1 MADAVGKP
9 TGSATSSDRHEGAA
23 GRDAAGCCVGS
34 RASIQG
40 LRIVGPAERFAP
52 GVASTQYDEIRLTL
66 SPDGKTALWFSRN
79 RPGGPGGYDIWVS
92 RNDGQRWRPATPVPF
107 NSPGRDFDPA
117 FSADGHVVY
126 FCSDRAGGQGGD
138 DLYRVS
144 MGSDGR
150 FGEPVNLGPAVN
162 SAADEFAPMLSPDAA
177 TLLFSS
183 DRAGG
188 AGGHDLYVAAM
199 VRGMAQPARPL
210 PGDLNTAAQE
220 FDATFLGDGRTLVF
234 ARALDFGS
242 APVRQF
248 IAYERGGRYDAGLAL
263 PSPERGLRR
272 QLRRDAGWLATRH
285 LDLFGAA
292 RGRCRVGPVSN
303 PLSDD
308 APLKADVVDFRRPGS
323 SRG

>member
-1 MADAVGKP
+1 MKALLAVMLLM
-9 TGSATSSDRHEGAA
+9 SASPGASP
-23 GRDAAGCCVGS
+23 S
-34 RASIQG
+34 RVLQ
-40 LRIVGPAERFAP
+40 IVGPAERFAP

-92 RNDGQRWRPATPVPF
+92 RNDGQRWRPAKPVSF
-107 NSPGRDFDPA
+107 NTPGRDFDPA
-117 FSADGHVVY
+117 FSADGRAVY

-144 MGSDGR
+144 VGSDGR

-199 VRGMAQPARPL
+199 VRGEAQPARPL
-210 PGDLNTAAQE
+210 PGDLNTSAQE
-220 FDATFLGDGRTLVF
+220 FDATFLGDARTVVF

-248 IAYERGGRYDAGLAL
+248 IAYERGGRYDAGHAL
-263 PSPERGLRR
+263 PSPLNETSGDSYGAMLDGSQPGTLTYSARR
-272 QLRRDAGWLATRH
+272 ADGAG
-285 LDLFGAA
+285 LDLY
-292 RGRCRVGPVSN
+292 RIRYRM
-303 PLSDD
+303 
-308 APLKADVVDFRRPGS
+308 KRP
-323 SRG
+323 

>member
-1 MADAVGKP
+1 MKALLAVMLLV
-9 TGSATSSDRHEGAA
+9 AA
-23 GRDAAGCCVGS
+23 SPAASQS
-34 RASIQG
+34 RPLQ
-40 LRIVGPAERFAP
+40 IVGPAERFAP

-92 RNDGQRWRPATPVPF
+92 HHDGQRWQPATPVSF
-107 NSPGRDFDPA
+107 NTPGRDFDPA

-126 FCSDRAGGQGGD
+126 FCSDRADGQGGD

-162 SAADEFAPMLSPDAA
+162 SAADEFAPMLSPDGR

-188 AGGHDLYVAAM
+188 AGGHDLYSAAM
-199 VRGMAQPARPL
+199 IGGVAQPARPL
-210 PGDLNTAAQE
+210 AGDLNTAAQE
-220 FDATFLGDGRTLVF
+220 FDATFLGDGRTVVF

-248 IAYERGGRYDAGLAL
+248 IAYDHGGRYDAGHAL
-263 PSPERGLRR
+263 PSPLNEPGDDSYGAMLDGS
-272 QLRRDAGWLATRH
+272 RRDTLTYSARRAGGEG
-285 LDLFGAA
+285 LDLY
-292 RGRCRVGPVSN
+292 RIRYRMS
-303 PLSDD
+303 
-308 APLKADVVDFRRPGS
+308 RP
-323 SRG
+323 

>member
-1 MADAVGKP
+1 MKALLAVMLLV
-9 TGSATSSDRHEGAA
+9 AA
-23 GRDAAGCCVGS
+23 SQS
-34 RASIQG
+34 RPLQ
-40 LRIVGPAERFAP
+40 IVGPAERFAP

-92 RNDGQRWRPATPVPF
+92 RHDGQRWQPATPVSF
-107 NSPGRDFDPA
+107 NTPGRDFDPA

-162 SAADEFAPMLSPDAA
+162 SAADEFAPMLSPDGR

-188 AGGHDLYVAAM
+188 AGGHDLYSAAM
-199 VRGMAQPARPL
+199 IGGVAQPARPL
-210 PGDLNTAAQE
+210 AGDLNTAAQE
-220 FDATFLGDGRTLVF
+220 FDATFLGDGRTVVF
-234 ARALDFGS
+234 ARAQDFGS

-248 IAYERGGRYDAGLAL
+248 IAYPRGGRYDAGHAL
-263 PSPERGLRR
+263 PSPLNEASGDSYGAMLDGSQPDTLTYSARR
-272 QLRRDAGWLATRH
+272 ADGAG
-285 LDLFGAA
+285 LDLY
-292 RGRCRVGPVSN
+292 RIRYRMS
-303 PLSDD
+303 
-308 APLKADVVDFRRPGS
+308 RP
-323 SRG
+323 

>member
-1 MADAVGKP
+1 MKTLLAVVLLV
-9 TGSATSSDRHEGAA
+9 AA
-23 GRDAAGCCVGS
+23 SPPASPS
-34 RASIQG
+34 RG
-40 LRIVGPAERFAP
+40 LQIVGPAERFAP

-92 RNDGQRWRPATPVPF
+92 RHDGQRWRLATPVPF
-107 NSPGRDFDPA
+107 NTPGRDFDPA
-117 FSADGHVVY
+117 FSADGRVVY

-150 FGEPVNLGPAVN
+150 FGEPINLGPAVN
-162 SAADEFAPMLSPDAA
+162 SAADEFAPMLSPDAG

-188 AGGHDLYVAAM
+188 AGGHDLYIATM
-199 VRGMAQPARPL
+199 VRGVAERARPL
-210 PGDLNTAAQE
+210 AGDLNTVAQE

-234 ARALDFGS
+234 ARALDFGR

-248 IAYERGGRYDAGLAL
+248 IAYERGGRYDTGHAL
-263 PSPERGLRR
+263 PSPLNEVSGDSYGAMLDGSQPGTLTYSARR
-272 QLRRDAGWLATRH
+272 ADGAG
-285 LDLFGAA
+285 LDLY
-292 RGRCRVGPVSN
+292 RIRYRMT
-303 PLSDD
+303 
-308 APLKADVVDFRRPGS
+308 RP
-323 SRG
+323 